1 MTFFRRESA
10 NAGFDSDLGFRSNP
24 VSGFPGYRIPQGL
37 TLPGLV
43 VLDLMRLFCDSA
55 SSAFLPAYFG
65 IEERLFHLVDIMTAA
80 GRPVLFTRHAHEN
93 DDGGGLIG
101 RMYGRLQ
108 RAGDPFNELVA
119 GAKRRIPPAL
129 EIIKNRHSAFS
140 NETAIQLF
148 QACDSVLIAGVQTQA
163 CVLATA
169 LDGPRLSLVPVVI
182 ADACASKDE
191 RLHLETL
198 DVLASGHAYIL
209 KADEAIA
216 ALLDENKIE

>member
-1 MTFFRRESA
+1 MTSFRRESA
-10 NAGFDSDLGFRSNP
+10 NAEFDSGLGFRAKP
-24 VSGFPGYRIPQGL
+24 IPGLPGYRIPQGL

-55 SSAFLPAYFG
+55 SPAFLPAYFE
-65 IEERLFHLVDIMTAA
+65 IEERLFRLVDIITEA

-93 DDGGGLIG
+93 DDSGGLIG
-101 RMYGRLQ
+101 RIYGRLQ
-108 RAGDPFNELVA
+108 RAEDPFNELVA
-119 GAKRRIPPAL
+119 GAKRRIPPAFQ
-129 EIIKNRHSAFS
+129 IIKNRHSAFS
-140 NETAIQLF
+140 NETTIQIF
-148 QACDSVLIAGVQTQA
+148 QACDSVLIAGVQTHA

-169 LDGPRLSLVPVVI
+169 LDCSRLGFVPLVI
-182 ADACASKDE
+182 GDACASRSN

-216 ALLDENKIE
+216 ALFNMGKVE